1 MSIRASSAKWPPSHR
16 DRSISAG
23 YSDSKFSLPSTS
35 AFSQHPFFP
44 NSASSRP
51 LSCSILETGKTG
63 NHVYVIQPS
72 IDCGIFF
79 RHFWQPLMS
88 CRRSLHPTQRPST
101 RPPSQA
107 LILSPTAESPPIGS
121 SFLTYCAHRHPVAPP
136 PLSDKVSPAESQCS
150 AIKTQKATFR
160 KEKEEIE
167 QNELTAFYRP
177 PFGSEIVSTLS
188 VSLFQSQQAQ
198 RSNKQKP
205 HKRRLCPAH
214 RSIASAITRPL
225 FTPHLEKPCFGSP
238 EHAVARPPRLEP
250 HQHHISAA

>member
-136 PLSDKVSPAESQCS
+136 PLRQGQPGRVAVLSDKDTEGHLPKGEGRNRTKRAHRLLSSAFRLRDSQHAFCFS
-150 AIKTQKATFR
+150 FSV
-160 KEKEEIE
+160 
-167 QNELTAFYRP
+167 TA
-177 PFGSEIVSTLS
+177 GSEK
-188 VSLFQSQQAQ
+188 QQAEAPQ
-198 RSNKQKP
+198 T
-205 HKRRLCPAH
+205 
-214 RSIASAITRPL
+214 ASLSST
-225 FTPHLEKPCFGSP
+225 
-238 EHAVARPPRLEP
+238 
-250 HQHHISAA
+250 